1 MEPNYTFARSMAMK
15 ILKDYKLSEVPTD
28 LSVLFKGLGL
38 KYIELN
44 DTDDIDGAIMEIKG
58 KPAIAVLNKAKSLQ
72 RQRFTLAHEL
82 GHIFLKHTGRDI
94 YDSDEIR
101 ENSNKLISK
110 TKPPQ
115 ETEADIFAS
124 ELLIPYE
131 QLKKYTADINN
142 IDKLAN
148 TFLVSKQAITI
159 AIMNFWEHGGKKKTK
174 S

>member
-1 MEPNYTFARSMAMK
+1 MEPNYAFARNMAK
-15 ILKDYKLSEVPTD
+15 KVLKDYKLSEVPTD
-28 LSVLFKGLGL
+28 LSVIFKNLGL

-44 DTDDIDGAIMEIKG
+44 DADDIDGAIMEIKG
-58 KPAIAVLNKAKSLQ
+58 KPAIAVLNKAKPLQ

-82 GHIFLKHTGRDI
+82 GHIFLKHTRRDI
-94 YDSDEIR
+94 YNSDEIR
-101 ENSNKLISK
+101 ENSNNLISK

-131 QLKKYTADINN
+131 QLKKYTADMSN
-142 IDKLAN
+142 IDKLAS
-148 TFLVSKQAITI
+148 TFLVSRQAITL
-159 AIMNFWEHGGKKKTK
+159 AIMNFWKHDGKKKKK